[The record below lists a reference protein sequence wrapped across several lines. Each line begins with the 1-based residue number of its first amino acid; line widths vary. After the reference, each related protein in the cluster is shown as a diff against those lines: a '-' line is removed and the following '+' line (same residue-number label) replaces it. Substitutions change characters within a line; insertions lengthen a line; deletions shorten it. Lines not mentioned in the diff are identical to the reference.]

1 MLVKTMLMNTSEL
14 RAEVHQM
21 VDNLDESFLRIV
33 HSMLGTHAKEN
44 EDPIAG
50 YDIYG
55 EPKRASELM
64 DQYEAELAAAERGE
78 AVPVEVL
85 AEKTRQ
91 WLSSIK

>member
-1 MLVKTMLMNTSEL
+1 MNTSEL
-14 RAEVHQM
+14 RTEVHQM
-21 VDNLDESFLRIV
+21 IDELDESFLRIV

-78 AVPVEVL
+78 AIPVEVL